1 MCFFVPSVFETGYT
15 VRRIAARG
23 AHTAT
28 GGASDDTFGGGSR
41 AARRGDQAP
50 TRDRGV
56 DVVSARRVGR
66 VVARS
71 ARLETRALRSTRRS
85 RRGATIGVSLGVP
98 RGRGAAR
105 VDAEHGDGAKAR
117 PRAARADELG
127 GQRGGAVDRRPTP
140 GARVGCRTRRSA
152 RRPSGRER
160 AIPRGHAQARGRV
173 VPEVHRV
180 RRLDGAQRHDRGV
193 RGVSMRG
200 VRAKV
205 PRARA
210 RSRRDRPVPR
220 RRGGAAARR
229 PRQQPPPEA
238 RRNRNRG

>member
-15 VRRIAARG
+15 VRRIAARTPRRAG
-23 AHTAT
+23 LH
-28 GGASDDTFGGGSR
+28 DTFGGGSR
-41 AARRGDQAP
+41 VARRGNQAP

-56 DVVSARRVGR
+56 DVVFVRRVGR

-105 VDAEHGDGAKAR
+105 VDAEHGDGTKAR
-117 PRAARADELG
+117 PRAARAHELG
-127 GQRGGAVDRRPTP
+127 GQRGGAVDRRPAP

-160 AIPRGHAQARGRV
+160 AIPIPRGHAQARGRV

-180 RRLDGAQRHDRGV
+180 RHLDGAQRHDRGV